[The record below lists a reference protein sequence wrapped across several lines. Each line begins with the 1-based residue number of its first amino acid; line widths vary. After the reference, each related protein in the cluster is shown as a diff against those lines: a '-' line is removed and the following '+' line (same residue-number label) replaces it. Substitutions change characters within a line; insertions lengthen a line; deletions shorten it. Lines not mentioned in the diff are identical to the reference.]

1 LLLCQII
8 ITFLGVMNFIV
19 VLRKVDIKSR
29 RRTMIGNTQL
39 IVAIA
44 IFTLTYVV
52 IVSEKVNRTAI
63 AIFGA
68 VMMLVFNIEMQH
80 VAIMH
85 VDFNTIGLLVGMM
98 IIVNIL
104 KRTGVFEYMAIRAA
118 KYAKG
123 DPWKIVFI
131 FSILTG
137 ISSALLDNVTT
148 ILLVVPVTI
157 VIANELKLN
166 PIPFLIPEVLIANIG
181 GTATLIGDPPNIM
194 IGSATGLGFLDF
206 IVNLGPIVV
215 IITIVT
221 MFILKRIYGKTLV
234 TTEESKQKIL
244 AMDEHLAIK
253 DKRLLIKS
261 LSVLGMTVIGFMLHQ
276 TLGYESATI
285 ALFGAAT
292 LLLISKLD
300 PEDILMEIEW
310 PTIFF
315 FISLFI
321 LVGALEDVGVINF
334 MAEKML
340 LLTKGD
346 LFFTAMLVLWGSAIA
361 SAFLDNIPFVATM
374 IPLITSIGQMSSI
387 SITPLW
393 WALAL
398 GACLGGNGTLVGASA
413 NVIVS
418 GMLEKQGYKL
428 SFVEYMKIG
437 FPIMLVSIA
446 ISSVYLIVRYL

>member
-1 LLLCQII
+1 M
-8 ITFLGVMNFIV
+8 F
-19 VLRKVDIKSR
+19 
-29 RRTMIGNTQL
+29 GNTQL

-44 IFTLTYVV
+44 IFVLTYMA

-68 VMMLVFNIEMQH
+68 VLMLIFNVEMQE
-80 VAIMH
+80 VAVMH

-104 KRTGVFEYMAIRAA
+104 KRTGIFEYMAIKSA
-118 KYAKG
+118 KFAKG
-123 DPWKIVFI
+123 DPWKIVLI

-137 ISSALLDNVTT
+137 ISSAFLDNVTT

-194 IGSATGLGFLDF
+194 IGSATGLGFMDF
-206 IVNLGPIVV
+206 MSNLGPIVIV
-215 IITIVT
+215 ITGVT
-221 MFILKRIYGKTLV
+221 LVVLKFVYGKSLV
-234 TTEESKQKIL
+234 TTEERKQRIFS
-244 AMDEHLAIK
+244 MNEHLAIK
-253 DKRLLIKS
+253 DKKLLIKS
-261 LSVLGMTVIGFMLHQ
+261 LVILGITVLGFMLHQ
-276 TLGYESATI
+276 TLGYESATV
-285 ALFGAAT
+285 ALFGAAA

-321 LVGALEDVGVINF
+321 LVGALEDVGVIHY

-340 LLTKGD
+340 DLTKGD
-346 LFFTAMLVLWGSAIA
+346 LFFTAMLILWGSAIA

-374 IPLITSIGQMSSI
+374 IPLITSIGQMSSL

-418 GMLEKQGYKL
+418 GMLEKQGYRL
-428 SFVEYMKIG
+428 SFVEYMKVG
-437 FPIMLVSIA
+437 FPVMLISVA
-446 ISSVYLIVRYL
+446 ISTGYLIIRYL